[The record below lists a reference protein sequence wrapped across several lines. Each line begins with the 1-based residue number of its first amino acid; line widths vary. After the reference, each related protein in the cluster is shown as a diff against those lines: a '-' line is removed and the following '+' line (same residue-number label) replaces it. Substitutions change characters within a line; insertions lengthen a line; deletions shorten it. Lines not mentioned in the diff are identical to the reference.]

1 MWRLG
6 AAAVRVCRLVLVEH
20 AAVLLVVAVYIAAT
34 YAFLGRRTHVFWF
47 GRSELWPFAVSVGAV
62 VALALLRV
70 LWADRRAFHG
80 HAAARRAWRRRS
92 FSLRVWRW
100 ARRFYLRPERI
111 LGALLFL
118 LLLVPFMLAFTSWKR
133 AIPSFRRFAYDEPF
147 TAAARAM
154 NGGRLEWEWLQPLLG
169 RPLVT
174 LAIDRIYVG
183 WYAVVS
189 VFTIWQAWSPQRQL
203 RRRYMLALVLCWIVL
218 GTGVA
223 ALWPAA
229 GPVYYGLVHGGPDPY
244 APLMAYLHHVDAR
257 YDLWALE
264 LQDLLRNG
272 YLHPEHARMY
282 EGIAA
287 MPSLHVALPVLFTIV
302 AWRTQRLLGAGFLVF
317 AILIF
322 LGSIHLG
329 WHYALDGYASTVG
342 VLGIWALTGIAG
354 RSTRAPERP

>member
-1 MWRLG
+1 V
-6 AAAVRVCRLVLVEH
+6 ARVSGLVLAEH
-20 AAVLLVVAVYIAAT
+20 ALVLLIVAAYIGAT
-34 YAFLGRRTHVFWF
+34 YAVLGRRTHVFWF
-47 GRSELWPFAVSVGAV
+47 GRSELWPFAISVLAV
-62 VALALLRV
+62 AALAVLRV
-70 LWADRRAFHG
+70 VWADRRAFHG
-80 HAAARRAWRRRS
+80 RAAARRAWRRRPATI
-92 FSLRVWRW
+92 RMWRW
-100 ARRFYLRPERI
+100 ARRFYFRPERV

-118 LLLVPFMLAFTSWKR
+118 LMLVPFMSAFTSWKR
-133 AIPSFRRFAYDEPF
+133 AIPTFRPFTFDGPF

-154 NGGRLEWEWLQPLLG
+154 NGGLLEWQWLQPALG
-169 RPLVT
+169 HPLVT

-183 WYAVVS
+183 WYAVVTI
-189 VFTIWQAWSPQRQL
+189 FTVWQAWSPRRDL
-203 RRRYMLALVLCWIVL
+203 RSRYLLALVLCWILL

-244 APLMAYLHHVDAR
+244 APLMSYLHGVDAR
-257 YDLWALE
+257 YHLWALE

-302 AWRTQRLLGAGFLVF
+302 AWRTHRLLGAGFLVF
-317 AILIF
+317 ALLIF

-329 WHYALDGYASTVG
+329 WHYALDGYVSMIG
-342 VLGIWALTGIAG
+342 VLGIWALTGIRLRKNPGAE
-354 RSTRAPERP
+354 RA